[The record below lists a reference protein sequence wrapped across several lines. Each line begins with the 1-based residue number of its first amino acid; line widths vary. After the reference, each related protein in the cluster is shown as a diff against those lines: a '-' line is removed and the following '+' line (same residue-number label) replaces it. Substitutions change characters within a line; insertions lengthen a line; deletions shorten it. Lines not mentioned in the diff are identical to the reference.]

1 MWHSILSEVI
11 LWIFPR
17 IDQYLGRRRLGGVEG
32 ERSGAGGGGGEDGKG
47 SNHLTDQ
54 QGFSQGPVIDLS
66 GVVEL

>member
-1 MWHSILSEVI
+1 M
-11 LWIFPR
+11 
-17 IDQYLGRRRLGGVEG
+17 GGVEG
-32 ERSGAGGGGGEDGKG
+32 ERSGAGGGGGGEDGKG